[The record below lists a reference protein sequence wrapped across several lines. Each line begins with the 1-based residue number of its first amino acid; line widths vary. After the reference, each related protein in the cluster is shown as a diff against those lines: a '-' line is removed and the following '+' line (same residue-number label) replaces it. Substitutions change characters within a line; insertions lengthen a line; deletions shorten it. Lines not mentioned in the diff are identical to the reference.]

1 MTNLREPRIVDRVSS
16 GASYSGGIF
25 AVLSALTL
33 TEWGI
38 VTGILT
44 ALGTFFLNSYFQWK
58 RDQREQ
64 ELNDANIRMIES
76 REAGNGSAAAAE

>member
-1 MTNLREPRIVDRVSS
+1 MTNLAESRIVDRVSS
-16 GASYSGGIF
+16 GASYSGGII

-38 VTGILT
+38 VSGILT
-44 ALGTFFLNSYFQWK
+44 ALGTFILNAYFQWK
-58 RDQREQ
+58 RDRREQ

-76 REAGNGSAAAAE
+76 RESGNGSAADD